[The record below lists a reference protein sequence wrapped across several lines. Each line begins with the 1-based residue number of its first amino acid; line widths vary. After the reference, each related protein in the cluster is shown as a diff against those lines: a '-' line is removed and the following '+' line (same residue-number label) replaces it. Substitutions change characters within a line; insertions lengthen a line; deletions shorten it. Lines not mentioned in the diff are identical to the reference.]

1 MFMTVVFIFLMILL
15 ILSGGAAIHLG
26 VFKVHRPETGFVK
39 KVLGGI
45 VSYGI
50 SAIVWLVL
58 YSYHYLG
65 W

>member
-1 MFMTVVFIFLMILL
+1 MFRTVVFIFLMILL

>member
-15 ILSGGAAIHLG
+15 NISGGAAIHLG
-26 VFKVHRPETGFVK
+26 VFKVHRPETGFAK

>member
-1 MFMTVVFIFLMILL
+1 MFMMFVFTFLMILL
-15 ILSGGAAIHLG
+15 ILSGAAVIYMG
-26 VFKVHRPETGFVK
+26 VFHSHRPETAFVK
-39 KVLGGI
+39 KVISGI

-50 SAIVWLVL
+50 SALAWLAV

>member
-26 VFKVHRPETGFVK
+26 VFKVHRPEAGFVK

>member
-1 MFMTVVFIFLMILL
+1 MFKTVVFIFLMILL

-26 VFKVHRPETGFVK
+26 VFKVHRPETGFVR

-65 W
+65 C

>member
-1 MFMTVVFIFLMILL
+1 MFMTVIFIFLMILL

-26 VFKVHRPETGFVK
+26 VFKVHRPETGFVR

>member
-1 MFMTVVFIFLMILL
+1 MFMTVVFILLMTLL
-15 ILSGGAAIHLG
+15 ILSGGAALHIG
-26 VFKVHRPETGFVK
+26 IFKAHRPETGFVK
-39 KVLGGI
+39 KTFGGI

-50 SAIVWLVL
+50 SAAVWLAL

>member
-15 ILSGGAAIHLG
+15 ILTGGAVLHLG
-26 VFKVHRPETGFVK
+26 VFKAHHPETGFIK
-39 KVLGGI
+39 KVFGGI
-45 VSYGI
+45 VSYTI
-50 SAIVWLVL
+50 SALVWLAL

>member
-1 MFMTVVFIFLMILL
+1 MFKTVVFIFLMILL

-26 VFKVHRPETGFVK
+26 VFKVHRPETGFVR

>member
-1 MFMTVVFIFLMILL
+1 MFAMIVFVFLMILL
-15 ILSGGAAIHLG
+15 ILSGGAVIHMG
-26 VFKVHRPETGFVK
+26 VFKVHRPEAGFGR
-39 KVLGGI
+39 KVFGGI

-50 SAIVWLVL
+50 SALAWLAL

>member
-26 VFKVHRPETGFVK
+26 IFKAHRPETGFVK

>member
-1 MFMTVVFIFLMILL
+1 MFKTVVFIFLIILL

-26 VFKVHRPETGFVK
+26 VFKVHRPETGFVR

>member
-1 MFMTVVFIFLMILL
+1 MFRTAVFIFLMILL

-26 VFKVHRPETGFVK
+26 VFKVHRPKTGFVR

>member
-1 MFMTVVFIFLMILL
+1 MFTTVVFIFLMILL